1 MKIEGSVWSRVC
13 GAWLVAPVLIATI
26 VVGFTGCGKKEEG
39 FQMPTAQHDQEQPP
53 GAEDILTEMADFM
66 ESVDEFTFDAFVM
79 YEVVQQNGQTLHF
92 DLLHR
97 VATHKP
103 DRLYWMTV
111 RDDGA
116 VDQAWF
122 SSGKFAL
129 LKRPDDIYGEIEGP
143 STVPE
148 LVDFLTFDYKLDVPF
163 SDILSGDLREMLLN
177 TPEPPWFV
185 GEAWVENRWTYHIA
199 LTDEEVDY
207 ELWIQK
213 EGDPVP
219 LKMTIT
225 WRDEEDAPGHF
236 ARFRNW
242 NMSPGLDASTFQFT
256 PPADAERIEI
266 VREVTTEG
274 GE

>member
-1 MKIEGSVWSRVC
+1 MKTGSSVWCRVC
-13 GAWLVAPVLIATI
+13 GAWLVAPVVVAVID
-26 VVGFTGCGKKEEG
+26 VGFTGCGKKEEG
-39 FQMPTAQHDQEQPP
+39 FQMPTAQHDQGPPPSAEEILAEVVDFKESAEQ
-53 GAEDILTEMADFM
+53 
-66 ESVDEFTFDAFVM
+66 FTFEAFVM
-79 YEVVQQNGQTLHF
+79 YEVVQENGQTIHF
-92 DLLHR
+92 TLLHR
-97 VATHKP
+97 VAFQKP
-103 DRLYWMTV
+103 GRLYWMTV

-116 VDQAWF
+116 VDNAWF
-122 SSGKFAL
+122 DSGKFAL
-129 LKRPDDIYGEIEGP
+129 LKRPDNIYGRIEGP

-148 LVDFLTFDYKLDVPF
+148 MVDVLEFDYNLDVPF

-177 TPEPPWFV
+177 PPEPPWFV
-185 GEAWVENRWTYHIA
+185 GEAWVENAWTYHIA

-225 WRDEEDAPGHF
+225 WRDEEHAPGYF

-242 NMSPGLDASTFQFT
+242 NMSPGLDESTFQFT
-256 PPADAERIEI
+256 PPPDAEEVEI
-266 VREVTTEG
+266 VPDVAVEG